1 MSEQPRSDST
11 QDADEGDDRTVPTT
25 VTSDGERV
33 VVVTPNGMG
42 VAPP

>member
-25 VTSDGERV
+25 VTSDGEQGRRRH
-33 VVVTPNGMG
+33 
-42 VAPP
+42 AER